1 MIEAHNWGK
10 PTMQLFPN
18 GRVQVK
24 PLVELEY
31 QKRRKELDAVL

>member
-1 MIEAHNWGK
+1 
-10 PTMQLFPN
+10 MQLFPN